1 MPVHELTSRQSQILK
16 LIRDTIEKS
25 GMPPTRGEICTALGF
40 SSPNAAEQHLRAL
53 AQKGVIEMI
62 PGTSRG
68 IRLLAQGALSPEF
81 SLPVV
86 GRVAAGQPMLAAEH
100 IEDTL
105 RVDPALFRPRADYL
119 LRVHGQSMRDAGILD
134 GDLLAV
140 RRARRAENGQI
151 VVARINGDEVTVKYF
166 HQNRNRVQLRPANP
180 DFDTL
185 EIDLRQREFAIEGT
199 MVGLLRNS
207 L

>member
-1 MPVHELTSRQSQILK
+1 MHELTARQARILK

-40 SSPNAAEQHLRAL
+40 NSPNAAEQHLRAL

-68 IRLLAQGALSPEF
+68 IRLLALGALTPEF

-105 RVDPALFRPRADYL
+105 RVDPGLFKPRADYL
-119 LRVHGQSMRDAGILD
+119 LRVHGLSMRDAGILD
-134 GDLLAV
+134 RDLIAV

-151 VVARINGDEVTVKYF
+151 IVARVSGDEVTVKYF
-166 HQNRNRVQLRPANP
+166 HQSRSRVQLRPDNP

-185 EIDLRQREFAIEGT
+185 EIDLRQRDFAIEGI
-199 MVGLLRNS
+199 MVGVLRQCF
-207 L
+207 

>member
-1 MPVHELTSRQSQILK
+1 MHELTTRQSQILK

-68 IRLLAQGALSPEF
+68 IRLLASGTLTPEF

-86 GRVAAGQPMLAAEH
+86 GRVAAGQPILAAEH

-105 RVDPALFRPRADYL
+105 RVDPSLFKPRADYL
-119 LRVHGQSMRDAGILD
+119 LRVNGMSMRDAGILD
-134 GDLLAV
+134 RDLLAV

-151 VVARINGDEVTVKYF
+151 VVARVNGDEVTVKYF
-166 HQNRNRVQLRPANP
+166 HQSRNRVQLRPANP
-180 DFDTL
+180 DFKPI
-185 EIDLRQREFAIEGT
+185 EIDLRHQEIAIEGI
-199 MVGLLRNS
+199 MVGVLRNS

>member
-1 MPVHELTSRQSQILK
+1 MQELTTRQSQILK
-16 LIRDTIEKS
+16 LIRVSIEKS

-53 AQKGVIEMI
+53 AQKGVIELI

-68 IRLLAQGALSPEF
+68 IRLVALGKLAPEF

-86 GRVAAGQPMLAAEH
+86 GRVAAGLPMLATEN
-100 IEDTL
+100 IEDHL
-105 RVDPALFRPRADYL
+105 RVDPGLFKPRADYL
-119 LRVHGQSMRDAGILD
+119 LRVQGMSMRDAGILD
-134 GDLLAV
+134 RDLIAV

-151 VVARINGDEVTVKYF
+151 VVARVNGDEVTVKYF
-166 HQNRNRVQLRPANP
+166 HQAWSRVQLRPANP
-180 DFDTL
+180 VFKTI
-185 EIDLRQREFAIEGT
+185 EIDLRYQDFAIEGIL
-199 MVGLLRNS
+199 VGLVRNS